1 MIVKYSLNLIKKEK
15 LTMLYELSHLLNIN
29 LFGYISV
36 RAGFA
41 FFIAFVMTLF
51 ILPKY
56 LAWAISKKANQPI
69 SKYVPAHEGKR
80 DTPTMGGAIFLLS
93 TLTAALFTVDLSNP
107 YILGGLVSLTGFG
120 LVGFKDDIGKILSGD
135 NLQGLTPRGKMGLQ
149 IVVALLAVGVLLL
162 AGFPTEFY
170 IPFLKTPLFDM
181 GYFAVPFWV
190 VVFLATTNAVNLTD
204 GLDGLAT
211 VPSIIALITLG
222 LIIYVTGHA
231 IFSQYLL
238 VPNINGVGE
247 VLILAVALSGGL
259 LGFLWYNCYPAE
271 IFMGDTGSLAIGGF
285 LAYLAIL
292 GKSEVLLLLIGIIFV
307 IETVSVI
314 LQVGSYKLR
323 GERIFLM
330 APIHHHFELK
340 KWAENKI
347 IVRFW
352 MISFIA
358 NILALISFKFR

>member
-1 MIVKYSLNLIKKEK
+1 
-15 LTMLYELSHLLNIN
+15 MLYELSQLLDIN

-36 RAGFA
+36 RAGLA
-41 FFIAFVMTLF
+41 FFVAF
-51 ILPKY
+51 ILTLIIMPKY
-56 LAWAISKKANQPI
+56 LSWALSKNANQPI

-80 DTPTMGGAIFLLS
+80 HTPTMGGAIFL
-93 TLTAALFTVDLSNP
+93 TATFIAALITVDLTNL
-107 YILGGLVSLTGFG
+107 YVLGGLITLIGFG
-120 LVGFKDDIGKILSGD
+120 LVGLKDDLGKVLSGD
-135 NLQGLTPRGKMGLQ
+135 NLEGLTPKGKMFLQ
-149 IVVALLAVGVLLL
+149 ALVATLATGLLL
-162 AGFPTEFY
+162 YAGFPTDFY
-170 IPFLKTPLFDM
+170 VPFLKTPLFDLS
-181 GYFAVPFWV
+181 YAAVPFWV
-190 VVFLATTNAVNLTD
+190 LVFLATTNAVNLTD

-211 VPSIIALITLG
+211 VPSVIALFTLG
-222 LIIYVTGHA
+222 VIVYVTGHA
-231 IFSQYLL
+231 IFSAYILI
-238 VPNINGVGE
+238 PNIKGVGE
-247 VLILAVALSGGL
+247 VMILAAALSGGL

-271 IFMGDTGSLAIGGF
+271 VFMGDTGSLAIGGF

-292 GKSEVLLLLIGIIFV
+292 GKSEVLLILIGIIFV

-352 MISFIA
+352 MIAFIA
-358 NILALISFKFR
+358 NILALVSFKFR

>member
-1 MIVKYSLNLIKKEK
+1 
-15 LTMLYELSHLLNIN
+15 MLYELSQLLDIN

-36 RAGFA
+36 RTGFA
-41 FFIAFVMTLF
+41 FFIAFFITLF
-51 ILPKY
+51 VMPKY
-56 LAWAISKKANQPI
+56 LAWALSKNANQPI

-80 DTPTMGGAIFLLS
+80 HTPTMGGAIFLGA
-93 TLTAALFTVDLSNP
+93 TVIAALFSVDLTNP
-107 YILGGLVSLTGFG
+107 YILGGLITLIGFG
-120 LVGFKDDIGKILSGD
+120 LVGFKDDLGKVLAGD
-135 NLQGLTPRGKMGLQ
+135 NLEGLTPRGKM
-149 IVVALLAVGVLLL
+149 LLL
-162 AGFPTEFY
+162 SLIALVAAGILLFNDFPTEFY

-181 GYFAVPFWV
+181 GYAAVVFWV
-190 VVFLATTNAVNLTD
+190 LVFLATTNAVNLTD

-211 VPSIIALITLG
+211 VPSVIALFSLG
-222 LIIYVTGHA
+222 VIVYVTGHA

-238 VPNINGVGE
+238 VPNIKGVGE
-247 VLILAVALSGGL
+247 VVILAAAFAGGL

-271 IFMGDTGSLAIGGF
+271 VFMGDTGSLAIGGF

-292 GKSEVLLLLIGIIFV
+292 GKSEVLLILIGIIFV

-314 LQVGSYKLR
+314 LQVGSFKLR

-352 MISFIA
+352 MIAFIA
-358 NILALISFKFR
+358 NILALVSFKFR

>member
-1 MIVKYSLNLIKKEK
+1 
-15 LTMLYELSHLLNIN
+15 MLYELSQLLHIN

-41 FFIAFVMTLF
+41 FFIAFILTLMF
-51 ILPKY
+51 MPKY
-56 LAWAISKKANQPI
+56 LAWAISKNANQPI

-80 DTPTMGGAIFLLS
+80 KTPTMGGAIFILC
-93 TLTAALFTVDLSNP
+93 TLFAGLITLDLSNP
-107 YILGGLVSLTGFG
+107 YVWGAIITLLGFG
-120 LVGFKDDIGKILSGD
+120 LVGFKDDLGKVVTGD
-135 NLQGLTPRGKMGLQ
+135 NLEGLTPKGKMLLQ
-149 IVVALLAVGVLLL
+149 ALTATIVTTLLIVV
-162 AGFPTEFY
+162 GFPTEFY
-170 IPFLKTPLFDM
+170 LPFIKTPLFDM
-181 GYFAVPFWV
+181 GYFAVVFWV
-190 VVFLATTNAVNLTD
+190 LVFLATTNAVNLTD

-211 VPSIIALITLG
+211 APSIFALSSLAIIT
-222 LIIYVTGHA
+222 YVTGHA

-238 VPNINGVGE
+238 VPNIQGVGE
-247 VLILAVALSGGL
+247 LSILAIGLCGGL

-271 IFMGDTGSLAIGGF
+271 VFMGDTGSLALGGF
-285 LAYLAIL
+285 IAYLAIL
-292 GKSEVLLLLIGIIFV
+292 GKSEVLLILIGLVFV

-323 GERIFLM
+323 GKRVFLM

-347 IVRFW
+347 IIRFW
-352 MISFIA
+352 MIAFIA

>member
-1 MIVKYSLNLIKKEK
+1 
-15 LTMLYELSHLLNIN
+15 MLYELSQFLDIN

-41 FFIAFVMTLF
+41 FFIAFTLTLF
-51 ILPKY
+51 IMPKY

-69 SKYVPAHEGKR
+69 SQYVPAHEGKR
-80 DTPTMGGAIFLLS
+80 DTPTMGGAIFLFGALI
-93 TLTAALFTVDLSNP
+93 AALLTVDLTNL
-107 YILGGLVSLTGFG
+107 YIWGGLITLIGFG
-120 LVGFKDDIGKILSGD
+120 LVGFKDDLGKILAGD
-135 NLQGLTPRGKMGLQ
+135 NLEGLTPRGKMGLQ
-149 IVVALLAVGVLLL
+149 VLVAALATGLLL
-162 AGFPTEFY
+162 YAGFPTEFY
-170 IPFLKTPLFDM
+170 VPFLKIPLFDL
-181 GYFAVPFWV
+181 GYFAIPFWIL
-190 VVFLATTNAVNLTD
+190 VFLATTNAVNLTD

-211 VPSIIALITLG
+211 VPSIVALVTLG

-238 VPNINGVGE
+238 VPNIKGVGE
-247 VLILAVALSGGL
+247 VMILATALAGGL

-292 GKSEVLLLLIGIIFV
+292 GKSEVLLVLIGIIFV

>member
-1 MIVKYSLNLIKKEK
+1 
-15 LTMLYELSHLLNIN
+15 MLYELSQLLDIN

-41 FFIAFVMTLF
+41 FFTAFTLTLF
-51 ILPKY
+51 IMPKY

-80 DTPTMGGAIFLLS
+80 HTPTMGGAIFLGASLI
-93 TLTAALFTVDLSNP
+93 AALLSVDLSNLF
-107 YILGGLVSLTGFG
+107 IWGGLITLIGFG
-120 LVGFKDDIGKILSGD
+120 LVGFKDDVGKILAGD
-135 NLQGLTPRGKMGLQ
+135 NLEGLTPKGKMGLQ
-149 IVVALLAVGVLLL
+149 ILVAILSTGLLL
-162 AGFPTEFY
+162 YAGFPTELY
-170 IPFLKTPLFDM
+170 VPFLKTPLLDL
-181 GYFAVPFWV
+181 GYFAIPFWIL
-190 VVFLATTNAVNLTD
+190 VFLATTNAVNLTD

-211 VPSIIALITLG
+211 VPSIIALVSLG
-222 LIIYVTGHA
+222 LIVYVTGHA

-238 VPNINGVGE
+238 VPNIKGVGE
-247 VLILAVALSGGL
+247 VLILASALAGGL

-292 GKSEVLLLLIGIIFV
+292 GKSEVLLMLIGIIFV

-323 GERIFLM
+323 GKRVFLM

>member
-1 MIVKYSLNLIKKEK
+1 
-15 LTMLYELSHLLNIN
+15 MLYELSQLLDIN

-41 FFIAFVMTLF
+41 FFIAFVLTLF
-51 ILPKY
+51 IMPKY
-56 LAWAISKKANQPI
+56 LAWAISKNANQPI

-80 DTPTMGGAIFLLS
+80 HTPTMGGAIFLS
-93 TLTAALFTVDLSNP
+93 ATLIAALLTVDLSNL
-107 YILGGLVSLTGFG
+107 YILGGLITLVGFG
-120 LVGFKDDIGKILSGD
+120 LVGFKDDIGKVLSGD
-135 NLQGLTPRGKMGLQ
+135 NLEGLTPKGKMGLQ
-149 IVVALLAVGVLLL
+149 MLVAILATGLLL
-162 AGFPTEFY
+162 YAGFPTELY
-170 IPFLKTPLFDM
+170 IPFYKTPLLDL
-181 GYFAVPFWV
+181 GYFAIPFWIL
-190 VVFLATTNAVNLTD
+190 VFLATTNAVNLTD

-211 VPSIIALITLG
+211 VPSIIALVSLG
-222 LIIYVTGHA
+222 LIVYVTGHA

-238 VPNINGVGE
+238 IPNIKGVGE
-247 VLILAVALSGGL
+247 VLILASALAGGL

-292 GKSEVLLLLIGIIFV
+292 GKSEILLMLIGLIFV
-307 IETVSVI
+307 IETISVI
-314 LQVGSYKLR
+314 IQVGSFKLR
-323 GERIFLM
+323 GKRVFLM

-358 NILALISFKFR
+358 NVLALISFKFR

>member
-1 MIVKYSLNLIKKEK
+1 
-15 LTMLYELSHLLNIN
+15 MLYELSQLLDIN

-41 FFIAFVMTLF
+41 FFIAFTLTLF
-51 ILPKY
+51 IMPKY
-56 LAWAISKKANQPI
+56 LAWAISKNANQPI

-80 DTPTMGGAIFLLS
+80 HTPTMGGAIFLAA
-93 TLTAALFTVDLSNP
+93 TLIAALLSVDLSNL
-107 YILGGLVSLTGFG
+107 YILGGLITLIGFG
-120 LVGFKDDIGKILSGD
+120 LVGFKDDIGKVLSGD
-135 NLQGLTPRGKMGLQ
+135 NLEGLTPKGKMGLQ
-149 IVVALLAVGVLLL
+149 MLVAILATGLLL
-162 AGFPTEFY
+162 YTGFPTELY
-170 IPFLKTPLFDM
+170 IPFFKTPLLDL
-181 GYFAVPFWV
+181 GYFAIPFWIF
-190 VVFLATTNAVNLTD
+190 VFLATTNAVNLTD

-211 VPSIIALITLG
+211 VPSIIALVSLG
-222 LIIYVTGHA
+222 LIVYVTGHA

-238 VPNINGVGE
+238 VPNIKGVGE
-247 VLILAVALSGGL
+247 VLILASALAGGL

-292 GKSEVLLLLIGIIFV
+292 GKSEILLMLIGLIFV
-307 IETVSVI
+307 IETISVI
-314 LQVGSYKLR
+314 IQVASFKLR
-323 GERIFLM
+323 GKRVFLM

-358 NILALISFKFR
+358 NVLALISFKFR